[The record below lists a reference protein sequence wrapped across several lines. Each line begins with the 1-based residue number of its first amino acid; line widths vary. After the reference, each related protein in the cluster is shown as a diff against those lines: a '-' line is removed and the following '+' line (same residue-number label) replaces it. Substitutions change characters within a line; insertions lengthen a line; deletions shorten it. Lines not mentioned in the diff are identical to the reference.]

1 MNIHRRLASAPER
14 VSVKSLLA
22 VAVIACSASSAAFAC
37 VEPKIAPLSLPNGA
51 TASRDEMLAVQKA
64 LIRYDA
70 QVKEY
75 GACLDQSGGDRGRW
89 REVMGQLRD
98 FADKFNAELRAFKK
112 RNST

>member
-1 MNIHRRLASAPER
+1 MTLASAPER

-22 VAVIACSASSAAFAC
+22 VTLIACSACPAALAC
-37 VEPKIAPLSLPNGA
+37 VEPKIALSLPNGA

-64 LIRYDA
+64 LIGYDA

-75 GACLDQSGGDRGRW
+75 GACLDLSGGDRGRW
-89 REVMGQLRD
+89 RDVMGQLRD
-98 FADKFNAELRAFKK
+98 FADKFNAELRTFKK